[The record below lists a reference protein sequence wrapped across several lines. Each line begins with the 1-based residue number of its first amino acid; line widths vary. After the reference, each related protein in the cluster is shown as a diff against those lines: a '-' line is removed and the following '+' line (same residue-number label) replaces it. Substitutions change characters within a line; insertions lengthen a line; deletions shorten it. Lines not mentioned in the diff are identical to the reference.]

1 MAENEVANKENQFMT
16 LIEVTQLLG
25 VHRNT
30 VYNLMNTDETFPK
43 PYALSALMGK
53 RGRKNYR
60 FDRGELLEWVKTKRV
75 T

>member
-1 MAENEVANKENQFMT
+1 MAENEVASKENQFMT
-16 LIEVTQLLG
+16 LIEVTKLLG

-30 VYNLMNTDETFPK
+30 VYNLMQSDETFPK
-43 PYALSALMGK
+43 PYALSALIAK